1 MVKVLANF
9 SHPETYSSPEV
20 KVVDIVSEGVL
31 CASGLGINDW
41 ERDDEALDFNKQLL
55 MKSNMKRYLIALG
68 AMLAATLSLTNCT
81 EEFQTG
87 PDSVK
92 TSYTIYADAADTK
105 TANDGFSTKWSK
117 GDSLNVFYVESGSAW
132 MSNNIPFGIADVA
145 TGEFTSDS
153 FDGNLAEV
161 NDWYV
166 IYPYNNKIISPSEL
180 DEVGSLAM
188 GAKVGSSQVQ
198 KGNDSMAHIGGKSYP
213 MYGIAKGVAGSEFPH
228 IMMTHLTSLIEV
240 VVTNSSDTPITVNS
254 VTFDAPE
261 NITGTYYVGI
271 DEEEPS
277 FLSSGDADVS
287 DVVRLAV
294 KDAEPIETG
303 TSAKFY
309 FAIKPFTAPAGETLT
324 LTVNN
329 VVKTFELDK
338 DVVFASGNVKTLNFN
353 IDEYY
358 ALDPGPYT
366 SNMVWTLGE
375 KAYTEEGIIND
386 VEGVKV
392 LKIGT
397 GSVYTS
403 ASVMVPAGTSKI
415 GFYAVSWNG
424 YAATL
429 ALKKGDEVIGEVYP
443 PVNEGA
449 SNNSPYTIYEDDE
462 SCYFEVTVNAEEDAE
477 YSFVPSGNPR
487 VIIWGV
493 NYYTADGNLGEDQAP
508 EEPDVEEGYTVCYD
522 FTSEDAITEL
532 VVTIP
537 ETGTGSNLTDMSL
550 TIDEITLT
558 TTDGSTATRIW
569 NSNGS
574 LDFRIYKGAT
584 MTIAAS
590 EGYAISKIVVD
601 GSAIAGISAT
611 GYEKGVWTGFNKR
624 VILSVAADAG
634 TQKIRTI
641 TVTYTEGEGVD
652 PEPEPEPEPE
662 PDDPVEVVVATVA
675 DFLAAAEDDTVYE
688 LTGVINNVTNTSFG
702 NFDLVDDSGS
712 VYIYG
717 LVNEN
722 GDKVFTD
729 LGLKAGDTITVRGTR
744 GSFEG
749 KPEMINALYVSHEA
763 GEEPEPDQ
771 PEIPADPADIANGNY
786 WIIAEGKVATPL
798 GDTQNFGYLQVV
810 DAVDGAS
817 TAANAFTFTQAA
829 DGSYTIQDCY
839 GRYLY
844 QTGNYDSFNVST
856 ELGNDNGYYWTI
868 SMSGDAYVI
877 MNNAVNK
884 FIQYDTKYNS
894 YGSYVDARGVLPV
907 LVLAD
912 NPIEEEPEPEP
923 EEPGQGAGT
932 VGFEPKNITWTLG
945 TNAYDNTSGQN
956 AQTGTVN
963 GEEVSNILKL
973 GTGKAVGNA
982 TIHVPEGTTKLG
994 FYCVAWK
1001 SKTVSLKFSVD
1012 GNEIT
1017 TIKPVANTGATG
1029 NPPYTSITVSASDY
1043 YEVEMPSTD
1052 AADVHVET
1060 IKGSDCR
1067 VLIIGLQA
1075 LTD

>member
-1 MVKVLANF
+1 
-9 SHPETYSSPEV
+9 
-20 KVVDIVSEGVL
+20 
-31 CASGLGINDW
+31 
-41 ERDDEALDFNKQLL
+41 
-55 MKSNMKRYLIALG
+55 MKRYLIALG

-117 GDSLNVFYVESGSAW
+117 GDSLNVFHAESGSAW
-132 MSNNIPFGIADVA
+132 KSNNIPFGIADVE

-180 DEVGSLAM
+180 DEVGYLAM
-188 GAKVGSSQVQ
+188 GARVGSSQVQ

-277 FLSSGDADVS
+277 FLSSGDAYVS

-294 KDAEPIETG
+294 KEAEPIETG
-303 TSAKFY
+303 ASAKFY

-338 DVVFASGNVKTLNFN
+338 DVVFSSGKVKTLNFN

-375 KAYTEEGIIND
+375 KAYTEKGIIND
-386 VEGVKV
+386 VEDVKV

-397 GSVYTS
+397 GSVYSS

-424 YAATL
+424 NAATL
-429 ALKKGDEVIGEVYP
+429 ALKKGEEVIGEVYP

-449 SNNSPYTIYEDDE
+449 SNTSPYTIYENDE
-462 SCYFEVTVNAEEDAE
+462 ACYFEITVNAEEDAE
-477 YSFVPSGNPR
+477 YSFVPSGKPR

-493 NYYTADGNLGEDQAP
+493 NYYTAEGDLGEDQAP
-508 EEPDVEEGYTVCYD
+508 VEQEVV
-522 FTSEDAITEL
+522 DA
-532 VVTIP
+532 TIP
-537 ETGTGSNLTDMSL
+537 EFLAAEVSSDVLYRVSGTIASIEEISEKYNNATL
-550 TIDEITLT
+550 TIED
-558 TTDGSTATRIW
+558 
-569 NSNGS
+569 
-574 LDFRIYKGAT
+574 
-584 MTIAAS
+584 
-590 EGYAISKIVVD
+590 
-601 GSAIAGISAT
+601 
-611 GYEKGVWTGFNKR
+611 
-624 VILSVAADAG
+624 ADANALYIFRMKPSG
-634 TQKIRTI
+634 EENIADLGLNVGDEL
-641 TVTYTEGEGVD
+641 TVVGCRGDYEGNPQMVNGYYESHIDGEVQ
-652 PEPEPEPEPE
+652 EPEPEPELVPGPYTSNMVWTLGE
-662 PDDPVEVVVATVA
+662 KAYSQEATVNDEA
-675 DFLAAAEDDTVYE
+675 DVPVLK
-688 LTGVINNVTNTSFG
+688 LGTSS
-702 NFDLVDDSGS
+702 VAGS
-712 VYIYG
+712 
-717 LVNEN
+717 
-722 GDKVFTD
+722 
-729 LGLKAGDTITVRGTR
+729 ATITVPAGTTKI
-744 GSFEG
+744 GFYAVAWNKSSAEIELKLGEEVIGTAAVSGNEG
-749 KPEMINALYVSHEA
+749 ASNDSPYTINVEDASAYYEIAINAVEEA
-763 GEEPEPDQ
+763 EYTITTNGKKRVIIWGLNYYTEDGIGEDQGSTEPEPEPEPDQ

-786 WIIAEGKVATPL
+786 WIIANGKVATPL
-798 GDTQNFGYLQVV
+798 TEDKSYGYLNVE

-817 TAANAFTFTQAA
+817 TAANAFTFTKAD
-829 DGSYTIQDCY
+829 DGSYMIQDSF
-839 GRYLY
+839 GRYVY
-844 QTGNYDSFNVST
+844 QTDNYNSFNVST

-877 MNNAVNK
+877 MNNAVSK
-884 FIQYDTKYNS
+884 FIQYDTNYNS

-932 VGFEPKNITWTLG
+932 DGFEPNITWTLG
-945 TNAYDNTSGQN
+945 TNAYDNTNTGN
-956 AQTGTVN
+956 NCQTGVVN
-963 GEEVSNILKL
+963 DVEVSNILKL
-973 GTGKAVGNA
+973 GTGSKVGNA
-982 TIHVPEGTTKLG
+982 TLHVPEGTTKLG

-1001 SKTVSLKFSVD
+1001 GKKAQLKFSI
-1012 GNEIT
+1012 GGEEIAT
-1017 TIKPVANTGATG
+1017 VEPAANVGATG
-1029 NPPYTSITVSASDY
+1029 NAPYTITVADSDY

-1052 AADVHVET
+1052 AADVQVET
-1060 IKGSDCR
+1060 LDPSNGR